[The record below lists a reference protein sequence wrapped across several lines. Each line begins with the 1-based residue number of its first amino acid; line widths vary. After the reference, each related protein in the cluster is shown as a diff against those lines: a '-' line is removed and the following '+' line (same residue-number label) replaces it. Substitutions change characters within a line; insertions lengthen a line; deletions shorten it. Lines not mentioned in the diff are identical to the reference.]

1 MLSELARVFSSQ
13 GVLIQG
19 TQYAPGPR
27 RSNATI
33 PDSDEIGE
41 GQRFAVEF
49 EQASAKLEL
58 SKAAKERIAETE
70 RLARQDKDV
79 RSHEQAHL
87 ASAGGV
93 AKGGANFTYRTGPDG
108 ESYAVGGHVNIDAS
122 PVEGNPRA
130 TLQKAAAISRAALAP
145 ADPSG
150 QDRAVA
156 AAAAAMAL
164 EARKALAQEKET
176 AGRMEYGT
184 SLKALGTKI
193 NVRA

>member
-19 TQYAPGPR
+19 TQYAPGR
-27 RSNATI
+27 GRSNSTI
-33 PDSDEIGE
+33 ADSEEIGE

-87 ASAGGV
+87 ASA
-93 AKGGANFTYRTGPDG
+93 
-108 ESYAVGGHVNIDAS
+108 
-122 PVEGNPRA
+122 
-130 TLQKAAAISRAALAP
+130 
-145 ADPSG
+145 DPSG

-176 AGRMEYGT
+176 TGRKGYGNSPET
-184 SLKALGTKI
+184 LGTKI